1 VIAPAP
7 ASPWRDHGRALALGL
22 AGLAI
27 RLDALRAPPVH
38 DDHAQLAML
47 RGTFPLRRAA
57 WDLFAFVRP
66 GEAPGLRVD
75 GLLPWWSDDRF
86 AIAMFRPLSSLA
98 LAAQLTLGGY
108 RLAHAASAL
117 LFVALVVAA
126 ADAFRATLPRPTA
139 SIATLLLAL
148 SPAATLPLLWVANQN
163 ALLAVLLG
171 LLALCCL
178 LRGRVALAHLALGL
192 AALAG
197 EYALPMLGYAVALSL
212 ARRAPARRAATLAL
226 SPLGPLLLAR
236 ALGYGAANSMYL
248 DPLGAPLRWLAEA
261 PGRALLLTGAALFGQ
276 STGPD
281 HHGAVFP
288 ASPAATVVGAA
299 VLLAAFTL
307 TVRRMDP
314 APRAAAIAWAVG
326 AGLALVPVLAA
337 PPLPRL
343 LLPAAPGVAA
353 LLAAL
358 CAAPLAHLRR
368 GRTPTPAG
376 AAAVAIAL
384 ALLLVHVGL
393 VPWEAHRGVRALAAT
408 FARTHDAIAAATPEV
423 TPRSRCDVLLGALD
437 LEALHYPPM
446 IWRERGARP
455 SGCWRVLT
463 SSVHPVVVTRRGAR
477 SLRVHSDG
485 GTLVEPLALNA
496 YRSSPMAVGN
506 KLVAPDMTIT
516 VTEVLAGYPTALR
529 LDLTEEIDAYAWW
542 ALRDGRM
549 GRVPL
554 SRMPGG
560 LRVPL
565 PY

>member
-1 VIAPAP
+1 MTAPAP
-7 ASPWRDHGRALALGL
+7 SSPWRDHGRALALGL

-47 RGTFPLRRAA
+47 RGAFPIRRAA
-57 WDLFAFVRP
+57 WDLFSFVRP
-66 GEAPGLRVD
+66 GEAPALRVD

-126 ADAFRATLPRPTA
+126 GDAFRATLPRPTA
-139 SIATLLLAL
+139 WIATLLLAL

-171 LLALCCL
+171 LVALAAL
-178 LRGRVALAHLALGL
+178 LRGRVVLAHVALAL
-192 AALAG
+192 AAFAG
-197 EYALPMLGYAVALSL
+197 EYALPMLGYSVALSL

-226 SPLGPLLLAR
+226 SSLGPLLLAR
-236 ALGYGAANSMYL
+236 ALGYGAASSMYL

-261 PGRALLLTGAALFGQ
+261 PGRALLLTGAALLGQ

-288 ASPAATVVGAA
+288 ASPAVTILGTA
-299 VLLAAFTL
+299 VILAAFAL
-307 TVRRMDP
+307 TVRRIAP
-314 APRAAAIAWAVG
+314 APRAAAIAWAAG

-353 LLAAL
+353 LLAVL
-358 CAAPLAHLRR
+358 CAAPLAHLPRW
-368 GRTPTPAG
+368 RTPTPAV
-376 AAAVAIAL
+376 AAAAAL
-384 ALLLVHVGL
+384 AVALLVVHAGM

-408 FARTHDAIAAATPEV
+408 FARTRDAIAAAAPEV
-423 TPRSRCDVLLGALD
+423 APTPRCDVLFGALD

-446 IWRERGARP
+446 IWRELGARP

-463 SSVHPVVVTRRGAR
+463 SSVHPVVVTRLGAR
-477 SLRVHSDG
+477 SLLLRSDG
-485 GTLVEPLALNA
+485 GALVEPLALTA
-496 YRSSPMAVGN
+496 YRSSPMAVGDG
-506 KLVAPDMTIT
+506 LVAPGMTIT

-529 LDLTEEIDAYAWW
+529 LDLTGEIDAYAWW
-542 ALRDGRM
+542 MLREGRL

-554 SRMPGG
+554 SRMPGE
-560 LRVPL
+560 LRLPL